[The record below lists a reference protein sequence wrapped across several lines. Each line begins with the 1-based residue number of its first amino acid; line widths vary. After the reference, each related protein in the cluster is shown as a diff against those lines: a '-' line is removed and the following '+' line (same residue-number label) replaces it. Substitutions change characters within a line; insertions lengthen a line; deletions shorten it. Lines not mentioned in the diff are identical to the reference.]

1 MIRAIPFGRKFQENP
16 AAICLIL
23 LVFAVWHAATYVCDS
38 QEQKGIPGIDQYI
51 CGNNISTIDGHKIL
65 GRWGKKRHGKMKF
78 FQGLPYNSP
87 VFTKT
92 VITLSF
98 GVSFGPTSTQN
109 AHGERANPEKTP
121 SLHQEA
127 RSTLKFSL
135 KQDYLALESQ
145 RTSFAAV
152 FRTSF
157 WTHWHFLWKEI
168 REITLIIDISPPGRD
183 KHSFLQMLHDPGNP
197 IWP

>member
-1 MIRAIPFGRKFQENP
+1 MPYSPCFRRVACCNL
-16 AAICLIL
+16 C
-23 LVFAVWHAATYVCDS
+23 VWQPRT
-38 QEQKGIPGIDQYI
+38 KGQSWHRSIYMWKQYLHYR
-51 CGNNISTIDGHKIL
+51 GHKIS

-98 GVSFGPTSTQN
+98 GVRFGPTSTQN
-109 AHGERANPEKTP
+109 ARSERANPEKTP

-127 RSTLKFSL
+127 RSTLKFGL
-135 KQDYLALESQ
+135 KQDFLALESQ

-152 FRTSF
+152 FWTSF
-157 WTHWHFLWKEI
+157 WTHWHFLLKEI